1 MRLLILD
8 EPTAALNDT
17 DSEHLLDLLRQLRSQ
32 GITCIIISHKL
43 GEIENIADSTTI
55 IRDGIVVET
64 IDMADPGS
72 TQDRIIRGMVGR
84 DLEHRFPERT
94 PKIGAEVFRVENW
107 TVHHPTQP
115 RTVVENASFGVN
127 AGEIVGI
134 AGLMGAGR
142 TELAMSIFGRSY
154 GRDISG
160 TAYLRGAPV
169 PLRTVDEAIAAG
181 LAYVSEDRK
190 RYGLNLIQDIR
201 TNVTASGLGRISKRG
216 WINGNEE
223 IEVAEATAAR

>member
-1 MRLLILD
+1 
-8 EPTAALNDT
+8 
-17 DSEHLLDLLRQLRSQ
+17 
-32 GITCIIISHKL
+32 
-43 GEIENIADSTTI
+43 
-55 IRDGIVVET
+55 
-64 IDMADPGS
+64 
-72 TQDRIIRGMVGR
+72 
-84 DLEHRFPERT
+84 
-94 PKIGAEVFRVENW
+94 
-107 TVHHPTQP
+107 
-115 RTVVENASFGVN
+115 
-127 AGEIVGI
+127 
-134 AGLMGAGR
+134 
-142 TELAMSIFGRSY
+142 MSIFGRSY